1 MKGSQFYGHGNK
13 YKKPGAPNMKD
24 GSYSQSFEKDGAP
37 LIGTIGKI
45 AGKVMGGIK
54 KAKGVVDKV
63 KSIIPTGS
71 KKEEDDS
78 IVKLGAPMKEN
89 INPPKKKKKPVDPNI
104 NPKTGL
110 YYRNPGGA
118 EGNKPRGKKLI
129 KKIRKQGPEKKNI
142 AAPRG

>member
-37 LIGTIGKI
+37 LLGAIGKI

-63 KSIIPTGS
+63 KSVIPTGS

-78 IVKLGAPMKEN
+78 IVKLGAPMKEKN
-89 INPPKKKKKPVDPNI
+89 VKKKKSTDPNI
-104 NPKTGL
+104 NPETGL
-110 YYRNPGGA
+110 YYRTPGGA
-118 EGNKPRGKKLI
+118 EGNKPRG
-129 KKIRKQGPEKKNI
+129 RKVPRQRSEKKKKF
-142 AAPRG
+142 PL